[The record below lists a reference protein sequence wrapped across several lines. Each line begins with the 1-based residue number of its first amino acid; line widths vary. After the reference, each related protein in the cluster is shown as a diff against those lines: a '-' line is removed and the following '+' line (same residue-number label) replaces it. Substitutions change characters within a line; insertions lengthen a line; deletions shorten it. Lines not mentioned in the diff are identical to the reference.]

1 MTLVAGAFV
10 EVQSRVKLVVEFA
23 RLTLVTLAVPVGI
36 NVCVATTALCIAAIH
51 Q

>member
-10 EVQSRVKLVVEFA
+10 EVQLRVKLVVEFA
-23 RLTLVTLAVPVGI
+23 RLTLVTLGAPVGI
-36 NVCVATTALCIAAIH
+36 NVCVATTALRIAAIH